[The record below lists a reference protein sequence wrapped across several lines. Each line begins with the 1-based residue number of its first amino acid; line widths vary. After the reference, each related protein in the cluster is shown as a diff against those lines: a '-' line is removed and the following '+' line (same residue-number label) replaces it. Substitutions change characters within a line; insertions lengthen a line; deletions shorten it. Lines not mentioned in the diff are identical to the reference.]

1 MMDTEK
7 EINFKPCYILK
18 ELQYSITSYKYMYR
32 YMYIYILYYIFPL
45 VMNTNIPNNVTF

>member
-18 ELQYSITSYKYMYR
+18 ELQYSITSYKYMY
-32 YMYIYILYYIFPL
+32 MYIYILHIFPL

>member
-18 ELQYSITSYKYMYR
+18 ELQYSITSYKYMY
-32 YMYIYILYYIFPL
+32 MYIYILYIFPL
-45 VMNTNIPNNVTF
+45 VMNTNIPNTVTF

>member
-18 ELQYSITSYKYMYR
+18 ELQYSITRYK
-32 YMYIYILYYIFPL
+32 YMYIYILYIFPL

>member
-18 ELQYSITSYKYMYR
+18 ELQYSITSYKYMY
-32 YMYIYILYYIFPL
+32 MYIYILYIFRI

>member
-18 ELQYSITSYKYMYR
+18 ELQYSITSYKYMY
-32 YMYIYILYYIFPL
+32 MYIYILYYIFPL

>member
-18 ELQYSITSYKYMYR
+18 ELQYSITSYKYMY
-32 YMYIYILYYIFPL
+32 MYIYILYIFPL
-45 VMNTNIPNNVTF
+45 VINTNIPNNVTF

>member
-18 ELQYSITSYKYMYR
+18 ELQYSITSYKYMY
-32 YMYIYILYYIFPL
+32 IYILYIFPL
-45 VMNTNIPNNVTF
+45 VMNTNIPKNVTF